1 MSPNHYQQSAEELH
15 SGEFPPRQV
24 CILLTTRN
32 PAACSSFLPLFK
44 KKKKNFR
51 QLPYIN
57 ASFACLDSLRNTV
70 SLSMR
75 MKLAAHCLALLL
87 HMGDQTANLTL
98 LHRDMSISEA
108 K

>member
-1 MSPNHYQQSAEELH
+1 MAGVYSPNNTQSC
-15 SGEFPPRQV
+15 S
-24 CILLTTRN
+24 LLI
-32 PAACSSFLPLFK
+32 SFLLRE
-44 KKKKNFR
+44 FR
-51 QLPYIN
+51 QMPYIN

-75 MKLAAHCLALLL
+75 LKLTAHCLALLL

-98 LHRDMSISEA
+98 LHRDMDISDA